1 MNESIVEEYT
11 DDSIVAFEAD
21 GQMFARCEPSGK
33 GSVILTLFMHN
44 QVREMPSLL
53 EVIKML
59 RTYVPNI
66 DYYDLRQT
74 ESATV

>member
-1 MNESIVEEYT
+1 MNELIVEEYT
-11 DDSIVAFEAD
+11 DDSIVAFETD

-33 GSVILTLFMHN
+33 DSVILTLFMHN
-44 QVREMPSLL
+44 QVREIPSLL

-66 DYYDLRQT
+66 DYYDLHWT

>member
-1 MNESIVEEYT
+1 MIEILTIEEYT
-11 DDSIVAFEAD
+11 DDSVVAFEAD

-33 GSVILTLFMHN
+33 GSVILTPFQHN

-59 RTYVPNI
+59 RAYVPGI
-66 DYYDLRQT
+66 DYYDM
-74 ESATV
+74 EKATV

>member
-1 MNESIVEEYT
+1 MNELIIEEYT

-21 GQMFARCEPSGK
+21 GQLFARCEPSGK
-33 GSVILTLFMHN
+33 GSVILTLFQHN
-44 QVREMPSLL
+44 QVREMPNLL

-59 RTYVPNI
+59 RAHVPNI
-66 DYYDLRQT
+66 DYYDL

>member
-1 MNESIVEEYT
+1 MTGTLKIEEYT
-11 DDSIVAFEAD
+11 DDSVVAFETD
-21 GQMFARCEPSGK
+21 GQLFARCEPSGK

-59 RTYVPNI
+59 RTHVPNI
-66 DYYDLRQT
+66 DYYDL
-74 ESATV
+74 EKATV